1 METMAHEWN
10 HDVTITNTTDDT
22 AVLGLAGPRS
32 RDILSKLTDTDL
44 SHKQFPFLHAKEIN
58 VAGVDLRAIRISY
71 TGILS
76 VINMTFCIKIT
87 VFDLITAPA
96 LITAP

>member
-1 METMAHEWN
+1 MAHEWN

-32 RDILSKLTDTDL
+32 RDILSKLTDADL
-44 SHKQFPFLHAKEIN
+44 SHKEFPFLHAKEIN

-71 TGILS
+71 TGMLCLVS
-76 VINMTFCIKIT
+76 STWTF
-87 VFDLITAPA
+87 V
-96 LITAP
+96 